1 MIQAKPRV
9 TCRSGQESEAWFIS
23 VRYYISKGIR
33 GIEKHAYGY
42 TSEKDARLEAGLF
55 RHTLE
60 SSGRIQKIKW
70 IPFGKRTDYE
80 TRELLGK
87 LNHIPKYVLVQCIN
101 SAGLLSIAELKALEK
116 MLDQIVLN
124 MNLILR

>member
-1 MIQAKPRV
+1 M
-9 TCRSGQESEAWFIS
+9 
-23 VRYYISKGIR
+23 RYYISKGVR
-33 GIEKHAYGY
+33 GVEKYAYGY
-42 TSEKDARLEAGLF
+42 KSKKDARLEAGLF
-55 RHTLE
+55 RYTLE
-60 SSGRIQKIKW
+60 SSSKKTKW

-80 TRELLGK
+80 TRELRGK